1 MSAAFPVF
9 QPDRSEDPH
18 KGGDPKR
25 LPRTQNDHPGGMSR
39 RGFLTTGAAGLG
51 AILLP
56 VCATADEPPVNP
68 DQQSSVLVDLT
79 RCIGC
84 RACEN
89 ACRLRQNRP
98 GLPTE
103 GFGYGPGEG
112 RLSFTTW
119 TFVDFRT
126 AHGQPAAKTRFSVK
140 KQCMHCLD
148 AACVSA
154 CPVAALHKTPRGS
167 VVYEASRCIG
177 CRYCMIA
184 CPFSVPRYEWN
195 EGVTP
200 RVGKCDFCDDRVAD
214 GRVPACVAACPTGT
228 LRFGKRPE
236 ILREALMRL
245 SANPKRYVSIYGD
258 KVVGGTAWIYL
269 SDVPMNQLGFRTDLP
284 SVALPSLTWKALSKV
299 PIVVVTLALVLSGI
313 YRLRNRRLVH
323 V

>member
-1 MSAAFPVF
+1 V
-9 QPDRSEDPH
+9 SELFSNS
-18 KGGDPKR
+18 GA
-25 LPRTQNDHPGGMSR
+25 LQITR
-39 RGFLTTGAAGLG
+39 RRFLATGAAGLG
-51 AILLP
+51 LALLP
-56 VCATADEPPVNP
+56 GKVAKASEPPVNP
-68 DQQSSVLVDLT
+68 EQLSSVLVDLT

-89 ACRLRQNRP
+89 ACRVRQNRP
-98 GLPTE
+98 GLPTAR
-103 GFGYGPGEG
+103 FGYGLGDG
-112 RLSFTTW
+112 RLSFTNW

-184 CPFSVPRYEWN
+184 CPFNIPRYEWN
-195 EGVTP
+195 EGLTP
-200 RVGKCDFCDDRVAD
+200 RVGKCDFCDDRVAS
-214 GRVPACVAACPTGT
+214 GLRPACVAACPTGT
-228 LRFGKRPE
+228 LKFGKRPE
-236 ILREALMRL
+236 ILREALARL
-245 SANPKRYVSIYGD
+245 SANPERYVSIYGD

-284 SVALPSLTWKALSKV
+284 EVALPSLTWKALAKV
-299 PIVVVTLALVLSGI
+299 PVVVLTLALVLSGI
-313 YRLRNRRLVH
+313 YRLRKRTVAH
-323 V
+323 A

>member
-1 MSAAFPVF
+1 MN
-9 QPDRSEDPH
+9 EPH
-18 KGGDPKR
+18 VTPSVQK
-25 LPRTQNDHPGGMSR
+25 LSR
-39 RGFLTTGAAGLG
+39 RRFICTGAAGLG
-51 AILLP
+51 LAL
-56 VCATADEPPVNP
+56 VTGRTTVAAEATVNP
-68 DQQSSVLVDLT
+68 DDQSSVLVDLT

-89 ACRLRQNRP
+89 ACRVRQNRP

-103 GFGYGPGEG
+103 PFGYGPGEG
-112 RLSFTTW
+112 RLSFTNW

-126 AHGQPAAKTRFSVK
+126 AHGQPPAKTRFSVK

-154 CPVAALHKTPRGS
+154 CPVAALHKTARGS
-167 VVYEASRCIG
+167 VTYDASRCIG
-177 CRYCMIA
+177 CRYCMVA
-184 CPFSVPRYEWN
+184 CPFNIPRYEWN
-195 EGVTP
+195 EGLTP

-214 GRVPACVAACPTGT
+214 RRIPACVAACPTGT
-228 LRFGKRPE
+228 LKFGKRPE
-236 ILREALMRL
+236 ILREALARL

-284 SVALPSLTWKALSKV
+284 SDGLPSLTWKVLSKLPV
-299 PIVVVTLALVLSGI
+299 VVVTLGLVLSGI
-313 YRLRNRRLVH
+313 YQLRKRRAAH